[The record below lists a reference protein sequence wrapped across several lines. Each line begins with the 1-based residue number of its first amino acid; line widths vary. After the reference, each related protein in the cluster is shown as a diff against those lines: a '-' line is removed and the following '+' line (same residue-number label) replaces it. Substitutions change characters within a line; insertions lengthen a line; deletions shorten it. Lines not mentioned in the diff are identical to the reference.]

1 MASLIYSCFWIPYTI
16 LARMLFIYLLIFFF
30 FVFVHSLLQKVRL
43 PVSPAPF
50 TPNVEILPVLEEEAL
65 PKARSS
71 VVRLGHCP
79 LEEREFSPAWP
90 STVYRKLAPVQG
102 LEKISIS

>member
-1 MASLIYSCFWIPYTI
+1 M
-16 LARMLFIYLLIFFF
+16 
-30 FVFVHSLLQKVRL
+30 HSLLQKVRL

-50 TPNVEILPVLEEEAL
+50 TPTSKFSVLGEEAL